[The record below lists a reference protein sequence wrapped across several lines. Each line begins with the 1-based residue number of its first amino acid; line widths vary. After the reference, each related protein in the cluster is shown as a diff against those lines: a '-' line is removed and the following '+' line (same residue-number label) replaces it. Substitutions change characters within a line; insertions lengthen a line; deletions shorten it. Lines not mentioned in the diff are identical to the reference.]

1 MYKGK
6 KVVPKDLPSLKI
18 HASPLRNSLA
28 TEEAAGGP
36 RACARCVVCI
46 SIHGATLS
54 HGTAQGARQPSP
66 SMIHARA
73 RALSDAGCL
82 RMMARTRK
90 RGSTQI
96 GQWQPRARARHGLSR
111 FAQPMHDCQHAQ
123 PLNWTARAQDAHD
136 GLRGRHA
143 GLRRRHEVDIG
154 FLRAG
159 GWIEGLSLLS
169 YMRGS
174 SAAIRLVHLC
184 MNANRMLAAVYAHTS
199 ASEHSHGNSDSS

>member
-1 MYKGK
+1 MRGR
-6 KVVPKDLPSLKI
+6 VPCVMQARGCLLMRLA
-18 HASPLRNSLA
+18 HASVAAPTLGSGSLA
-28 TEEAAGGP
+28 
-36 RACARCVVCI
+36 RA
-46 SIHGATLS
+46 H
-54 HGTAQGARQPSP
+54 
-66 SMIHARA
+66 SMV
-73 RALSDAGCL
+73 
-82 RMMARTRK
+82 
-90 RGSTQI
+90 
-96 GQWQPRARARHGLSR
+96 HGLSR

>member
-1 MYKGK
+1 
-6 KVVPKDLPSLKI
+6 
-18 HASPLRNSLA
+18 
-28 TEEAAGGP
+28 
-36 RACARCVVCI
+36 
-46 SIHGATLS
+46 
-54 HGTAQGARQPSP
+54 
-66 SMIHARA
+66 MIHVRA
-73 RALSDAGCL
+73 RACNDDGCL
-82 RMMARTRK
+82 CLTARTRK
-90 RGSTQI
+90 RGSTHI

-174 SAAIRLVHLC
+174 SAAIRLVHLF